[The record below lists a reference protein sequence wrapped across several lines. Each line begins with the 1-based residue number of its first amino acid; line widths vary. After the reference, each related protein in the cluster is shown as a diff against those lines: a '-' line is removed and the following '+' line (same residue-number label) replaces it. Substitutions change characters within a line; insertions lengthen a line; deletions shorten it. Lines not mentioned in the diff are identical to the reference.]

1 MISEGKADDQE
12 KMVSKGTGKHTGREG
27 FLCVHRT

>member
-12 KMVSKGTGKHTGREG
+12 KMLSKGTGKHTGREG
-27 FLCVHRT
+27 FLDVSSG